1 MYKIYINE
9 KPLILVD
16 SISVQ
21 DGWHSQKKTLVV
33 QYLNKTKQILQYIDM
48 LSKSPKVDKVI
59 LHHSDK
65 KSLKKDFLSLVNV
78 IEAGGGLVFN
88 EKGQLLV
95 IFRRGSWDLP
105 KGKIEKNEHKRLGAM
120 REVMEETGVD
130 NVHIES
136 KAGKTYHI
144 FKHKGSRALKLTHWY
159 KMSTNYNEKLSP
171 QAEEDIEKAEW
182 VDPKKFL
189 KEYDP
194 MYNNIKDIVEKFLVK
209 EKTKK

>member
-48 LSKSPKVDKVI
+48 LSKSSKVDKVI
-59 LHHSDK
+59 LHHVDK
-65 KSLKKDFLSLVNV
+65 KALKKDFLSLVTV

-88 EKGQLLV
+88 DKGQLLV

-120 REVMEETGVD
+120 REVMEETGVG
-130 NVHIES
+130 NVQIES
-136 KAGKTYHI
+136 KTGKTYHL
-144 FKHKGSRALKLTHWY
+144 FKHKGKRALKLTHWY
-159 KMSTNYNEKLSP
+159 KMSTNHDDKLVP
-171 QAEEDIEKAEW
+171 QIEEDIEQVEW

-189 KEYDP
+189 KEYSP
-194 MYNNIKDIVEKFLVK
+194 MYNNISDIVKIYFEQK
-209 EKTKK
+209 